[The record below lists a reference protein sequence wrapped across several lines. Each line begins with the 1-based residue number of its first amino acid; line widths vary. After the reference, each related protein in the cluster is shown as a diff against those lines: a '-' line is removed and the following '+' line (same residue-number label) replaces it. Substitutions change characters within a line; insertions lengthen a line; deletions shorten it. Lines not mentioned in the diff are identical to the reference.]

1 MNWRICLLISA
12 SASDE
17 SGRTEASGGKP
28 VATWGLV
35 VSELVTPCRWSGV
48 RCRVD
53 SSIIVRTARGISRG
67 CAAFA
72 EPPPAWPVVEN
83 FLGEITMNV
92 SASGLSK
99 VPLQVISRAFSKFS
113 PVKIRPFFLA
123 AALTFLASTSFGYV
137 REFDNGIPLAWV
149 KNRTVVM
156 QLSLGTGT
164 RTLRDGFT
172 SFNDSA
178 IDALKTWNPH
188 LAHLQFSWVKNSPV
202 IPVEADDEM
211 SVAFDNKIFG
221 SNFGSGTL
229 AVTVLG
235 YRNGNFEETDTVF
248 NKAISWDSYR
258 GALTPP
264 VFDFHRVAIH
274 EFGHTLGLDHPDQ
287 AQPKQNVVA
296 IMNSRVSNLD
306 TLAQDDI
313 NGVTAI
319 YGTGPAYNAIP
330 NAPVLMDLSTR
341 GTTYTGNN
349 VLIGGFIVQGSQAAK
364 LVVRCLA
371 FSLASYGIPNA
382 LGDSVIELYDANHN
396 LITSNDD
403 WFTSSD
409 AETIS
414 SYHRDPPNSIESALL
429 VTLNPGNYTAIVKSF
444 SNAQQPATAGVA
456 LFEVYDL
463 RTSGSRL
470 GNVST
475 RGQVGTGDNILIGG
489 LIVGGT
495 TPKPVVVRA
504 LGPTL
509 TQFGVTGVL
518 ADPFLELRDGNGN
531 LVEANND
538 WQQSPEAATITA
550 AGKAPSNAKESA
562 IARTLNPGNY
572 TALVRGVGG
581 TTGTALVEVYD
592 ESASP

>member
-1 MNWRICLLISA
+1 MKISQ
-12 SASDE
+12 
-17 SGRTEASGGKP
+17 
-28 VATWGLV
+28 L
-35 VSELVTPCRWSGV
+35 
-48 RCRVD
+48 
-53 SSIIVRTARGISRG
+53 
-67 CAAFA
+67 
-72 EPPPAWPVVEN
+72 
-83 FLGEITMNV
+83 
-92 SASGLSK
+92 
-99 VPLQVISRAFSKFS
+99 
-113 PVKIRPFFLA
+113 FLA
-123 AALTFLASTSFGYV
+123 ASLAGVVSSSLGYV
-137 REFDNGIPLAWV
+137 REFDNGVPLAWV
-149 KNRTVVM
+149 KDRTVVM

-164 RTLRDGFT
+164 RNLRDGFT

-202 IPVEADDEM
+202 TPVEGDDEM
-211 SVAFDNKIFG
+211 SVEFDNKVFG

-229 AVTVLG
+229 AVTVLV

-248 NKAISWDSYR
+248 NNAISWDSYR

-287 AQPKQNVVA
+287 AQPPQNVVA
-296 IMNSRVSNLD
+296 IMNSKVSNLD

-319 YGTGPAYNAIP
+319 YGTGPAYNLIP
-330 NAPVLMDLSTR
+330 DAPVLMDLSTR
-341 GTTYTGNN
+341 GTTYTDNN
-349 VLIGGFIVQGSQAAK
+349 VLIGGFIVQGSQPAQ

-382 LGDSVIELYDANHN
+382 LGDSVIYLYNANKI

-403 WFTSSD
+403 WFTSPN
-409 AETIS
+409 AEIIS

-444 SNAQQPATAGVA
+444 SDSQQAATAGVA

-463 RTSGSRL
+463 RKSASRL
-470 GNVST
+470 GAVST
-475 RGQVGTGDNILIGG
+475 RGQVGTGDNVLIGG
-489 LIVGGT
+489 LIVGGS

-518 ADPFLELRDGNGN
+518 ADPYLQLRDGNGN

-538 WQQSPEAATITA
+538 WQQSPEAATIMA
-550 AGKAPSNAKESA
+550 DGKAPSNEGVSHGPDTSSGQLHRAGQWC
-562 IARTLNPGNY
+562 RRNYRYGPG
-572 TALVRGVGG
+572 
-581 TTGTALVEVYD
+581 
-592 ESASP
+592 

>member
-1 MNWRICLLISA
+1 
-12 SASDE
+12 
-17 SGRTEASGGKP
+17 
-28 VATWGLV
+28 
-35 VSELVTPCRWSGV
+35 
-48 RCRVD
+48 
-53 SSIIVRTARGISRG
+53 
-67 CAAFA
+67 
-72 EPPPAWPVVEN
+72 
-83 FLGEITMNV
+83 
-92 SASGLSK
+92 
-99 VPLQVISRAFSKFS
+99 
-113 PVKIRPFFLA
+113 VKIRHFFPA
-123 AALTFLASTSFGYV
+123 VAFIASTSFGYV

-149 KNRTVVM
+149 KDRTVVM

-164 RTLRDGFT
+164 RILRDGFT

-202 IPVEADDEM
+202 TAVEGDDEM
-211 SVAFDNKIFG
+211 SVIFDNKVFG

-229 AVTVLG
+229 AVTVLA

-248 NKAISWDSYR
+248 NAAISWDSYR

-274 EFGHTLGLDHPDQ
+274 EFGHILGLDHPDKAKPPQ
-287 AQPKQNVVA
+287 HVVA
-296 IMNSRVSNLD
+296 IMNSAVSDLD

-313 NGVTAI
+313 DGVTAI
-319 YGTGPAYNAIP
+319 YGTGPAYNSIP
-330 NAPVLMDLSTR
+330 SAPVLMDLSTR

-349 VLIGGFIVQGSQAAK
+349 VLIGGFIVQGSQPAQ
-364 LVVRCLA
+364 LIVRGLA
-371 FSLASYGIPNA
+371 FSLASYGISNA
-382 LGDSVIELYDANHN
+382 LGDPAIYLYDGNNN

-403 WFTSSD
+403 WFTSPN
-409 AETIS
+409 AEIIS

-444 SNAQQPATAGVA
+444 SDSQQPATAGVA

-463 RTSGSRL
+463 RKSASRL
-470 GNVST
+470 GNVSS

-489 LIVGGT
+489 IIIGGS
-495 TPKPVVVRA
+495 TPKPVLVRA

-509 TQFGVTGVL
+509 ARFGVTGVL
-518 ADPFLELRDGNGN
+518 ADPDLELRDGNGN

-538 WQQSPEAATITA
+538 WQQSPEAATISA
-550 AGKAPSNAKESA
+550 EGMAPPNAKESA
-562 IARTLNPGNY
+562 MARTLSPGNY

-592 ESASP
+592 ESAYP

>member
-1 MNWRICLLISA
+1 
-12 SASDE
+12 
-17 SGRTEASGGKP
+17 
-28 VATWGLV
+28 
-35 VSELVTPCRWSGV
+35 
-48 RCRVD
+48 
-53 SSIIVRTARGISRG
+53 
-67 CAAFA
+67 
-72 EPPPAWPVVEN
+72 
-83 FLGEITMNV
+83 MNV
-92 SASGLSK
+92 SGSSLSK
-99 VPLQVISRAFSKFS
+99 VALRINFPAFLQNP
-113 PVKIRPFFLA
+113 PVKISELFLA
-123 AALTFLASTSFGYV
+123 AGLAGVVSSSLGYV

-149 KNRTVVM
+149 KDRTVVM

-164 RTLRDGFT
+164 RILRDGFT

-188 LAHLQFSWVKNSPV
+188 LAHLQFSWMKNSPV
-202 IPVEADDEM
+202 TPMEGDDEM
-211 SVAFDNKIFG
+211 SVMFDNKIFG
-221 SNFGSGTL
+221 SSFGSGVV

-248 NKAISWDSYR
+248 NSAISWDSYR
-258 GALTPP
+258 GELTPP
-264 VFDFHRVAIH
+264 VFDFHRIAIH
-274 EFGHTLGLDHPDQ
+274 EFGHTLGLDHPDE
-287 AQPKQNVVA
+287 ATPKQNVVA
-296 IMNSRVSNLD
+296 ITNSQVSNLD

-319 YGTGPAYNAIP
+319 YGTGPAYNSIP
-330 NAPVLMDLSTR
+330 NGPVLMDLSAR

-349 VLIGGFIVQGSQAAK
+349 VLIGGFIVQGSQPAQ

-371 FSLASYGIPNA
+371 FSLASYGIPDA
-382 LGDSVIELYDANHN
+382 LGDSVIELHDANNN
-396 LITSNDD
+396 LIASNDD

-414 SYHRDPPNSIESALL
+414 SYHRDPPNSIESSLL
-429 VTLNPGNYTAIVKSF
+429 VTLNHGHYTSSVRSF
-444 SNAQQPATAGVA
+444 SNSQQTATQGVA

-463 RTSGSRL
+463 RKSASRL
-470 GNVST
+470 GNVSR

-489 LIVGGT
+489 IIVGGS

-518 ADPFLELRDGNGN
+518 ADPYLELRDGNGN

-538 WQQSPEAATITA
+538 WQQSPEAAIISA
-550 AGKAPSNAKESA
+550 DGKAPSNTKESA
-562 IARTLNPGNY
+562 MARTLSPGNY

>member
-1 MNWRICLLISA
+1 MNLRICLLIFVLAGAGSSLTGA
-12 SASDE
+12 N
-17 SGRTEASGGKP
+17 GVTL
-28 VATWGLV
+28 VATWGLG
-35 VSELVTPCRWSGV
+35 VSEPVIPYHWSGILYPV
-48 RCRVD
+48 G
-53 SSIIVRTARGISRG
+53 SSITVRTARGIFRV

-72 EPPPAWPVVEN
+72 GPLPAWPVVEN
-83 FLGEITMNV
+83 FQREITMNV
-92 SASGLSK
+92 FAFGLSK
-99 VPLQVISRAFSKFS
+99 VALQVFFRPCSKFS
-113 PVKIRPFFLA
+113 PVKIRHFFPA
-123 AALTFLASTSFGYV
+123 VAFTFIASTSFGYV
-137 REFDNGIPLAWV
+137 REFDNNIPLAWV
-149 KNRTVVM
+149 KDRTVVM

-164 RTLRDGFT
+164 RILRDGFT

-202 IPVEADDEM
+202 TAVEGDDEM
-211 SVAFDNKIFG
+211 SVIFDSKVFG

-229 AVTVLG
+229 AVTMLG

-258 GALTPP
+258 GPLTPP

-287 AQPKQNVVA
+287 ATPKQNVVA
-296 IMNSRVSNLD
+296 IMNSVVSNLD

-319 YGTGPAYNAIP
+319 YGTGPAYHSIP
-330 NAPVLMDLSTR
+330 NAPVLMDLSAR

-349 VLIGGFIVQGSQAAK
+349 VLIGGFIVQGSQPAQ

-371 FSLASYGIPNA
+371 FSLASYGVPNA
-382 LGDSVIELYDANHN
+382 LGDSVIELHDANN
-396 LITSNDD
+396 LIASNDD

-429 VTLNPGNYTAIVKSF
+429 VTLNPGNYTAIVRSF
-444 SNAQQPATAGVA
+444 SNAQQPATSGVA

-463 RTSGSRL
+463 RRSGSRL
-470 GNVST
+470 GNVSA
-475 RGQVGTGDNILIGG
+475 RGQVGTGNNILIGG
-489 LIVGGT
+489 LIVGGSA
-495 TPKPVVVRA
+495 PKPVVVRA

-518 ADPFLELRDGNGN
+518 ADPSLELRDGNGN

-538 WQQSPEAATITA
+538 WEQSPEASTIMA
-550 AGKAPSNAKESA
+550 DGKAPLNAKESA
-562 IARTLNPGNY
+562 IARTLSPGNY
-572 TALVRGVGG
+572 TALVSGVGG

>member
-1 MNWRICLLISA
+1 
-12 SASDE
+12 
-17 SGRTEASGGKP
+17 
-28 VATWGLV
+28 
-35 VSELVTPCRWSGV
+35 
-48 RCRVD
+48 
-53 SSIIVRTARGISRG
+53 
-67 CAAFA
+67 
-72 EPPPAWPVVEN
+72 
-83 FLGEITMNV
+83 
-92 SASGLSK
+92 
-99 VPLQVISRAFSKFS
+99 
-113 PVKIRPFFLA
+113 VKIRHFFLPVA
-123 AALTFLASTSFGYV
+123 FPFLASTLFGYV
-137 REFDNGIPLAWV
+137 REFDNGIPIAWV
-149 KNRTVVM
+149 KYRTVVV
-156 QLSLGTGT
+156 QLSLGIGT

-202 IPVEADDEM
+202 TAVEGDDEM
-211 SVAFDNKIFG
+211 SVIFDSKIFG

-248 NKAISWDSYR
+248 NRAISWDSYR

-264 VFDFHRVAIH
+264 VYDFHRVAIH
-274 EFGHTLGLDHPDQ
+274 EFGHTVGLDHPDQ
-287 AQPKQNVVA
+287 AQPRQNVIA

-313 NGVTAI
+313 NGATAI
-319 YGTGPAYNAIP
+319 YGTGPAYHSIP
-330 NAPVLMDLSTR
+330 NDPVLMDLSTR
-341 GTTYTGNN
+341 GVTYTGNN
-349 VLIGGFIVQGSQAAK
+349 VLIGGFIVQGSQPAQ

-371 FSLASYGIPNA
+371 FSLASFGVPNA
-382 LGDSVIELYDANHN
+382 LGDSVIELHDANNN
-396 LITSNDD
+396 LVASNDD
-403 WFTSSD
+403 WFTSGD
-409 AETIS
+409 AATIS

-429 VTLNPGNYTAIVKSF
+429 VTLNPGNYTAIVRSF
-444 SNAQQPATAGVA
+444 SNAQQPATSGVA

-463 RTSGSRL
+463 RTSSSRL
-470 GNVST
+470 GNVSA

-489 LIVGGT
+489 LIIGGS
-495 TPKPVVVRA
+495 TPRPVVLRA

-518 ADPFLELRDGNGN
+518 ADPYLELRDGNGN

-538 WQQSPEAATITA
+538 WQQSPTAATISA
-550 AGKAPSNAKESA
+550 DGKAPSNAKESA
-562 IARTLNPGNY
+562 IARTLSPGNY

-592 ESASP
+592 ESAFP